1 MTVTL
6 ICPLCAA
13 TAHEGGEPAPGT
25 CPGCGGAYAGG
36 GDSPPH
42 AVAAALTEWGVTDL
56 DAGAV
61 ADGLFALMPDEPLSE
76 RVVVTSDR
84 REGFYRWWIF
94 VAAGEA
100 PADVLGEVAL
110 RSSR

>member
-6 ICPLCAA
+6 ICPLCGV
-13 TAHEGGEPAPGT
+13 TAHEGGEPEPGT

-36 GDSPPH
+36 GDSPPQ
-42 AVAAALTEWGVTDL
+42 AVAAALAEWDVASL
-56 DAGAV
+56 DPAAV
-61 ADGLFALMPDEPLSE
+61 ADGLFALMPEEPLSE

-94 VAAGEA
+94 VAAGED
-100 PADVLGEVAL
+100 PAVVLAQVA
-110 RSSR
+110 S